1 LKSISE
7 YYFITKLSF
16 MSLRRE
22 RLSFPSIR
30 DVAEHVGVSPATVS
44 RVLNDYPYISA
55 DVRDRVLDAVVSLG
69 YKRNR
74 VAQRLRA
81 SRSLVIGI
89 LVSDITNP
97 FLNTIVAS
105 VEAAFFERGYSVL
118 MSNTGG
124 NPRKE
129 IDYLTM
135 MENEEAAGLV
145 IVPTVEDVSRITEL
159 AADGMPIVVV
169 DRRMPHA
176 RVDCVL
182 SDNVGG
188 ARSAVEHLISLG
200 NSQIGHIGGP
210 LHLTSGRERLQGY
223 LDAMQSAKLPVNQDW
238 IRIGNHQYE
247 SGYQNT
253 LALLDSR
260 PELTALF
267 CENNMMSLGA
277 LTALRDR
284 SIPVPDQMSIVGF
297 DDTPWAALLKPSLT
311 VVAQS
316 TAQIGERAAALL
328 LERMEQPTLDARTEV
343 LPTTLIVR
351 ESGGAPP

>member
-1 LKSISE
+1 MPERKERDSSP
-7 YYFITKLSF
+7 
-16 MSLRRE
+16 SL
-22 RLSFPSIR
+22 R
-30 DVAEHVGVSPATVS
+30 DVAEYVGVSPATVS
-44 RVLNDYPYISA
+44 RVLNGYPYIRSE
-55 DVRDRVLDAVVSLG
+55 VRDKVLDAVVALG

-81 SRSLVIGI
+81 SRSLLIGV

-97 FLNTIVAS
+97 FLSTIVAT

-124 NPRKE
+124 NPDKE
-129 IDYLTM
+129 AEYLAI
-135 MENEEAAGLV
+135 MENEQTAGLV
-145 IVPTVEDVSRITEL
+145 IVPTIEDVSRITEL
-159 AADGMPIVVV
+159 AAERMPIIVV

-182 SDNVGG
+182 SDNIGG
-188 ARSAVEHLISLG
+188 ARSAVEYLIGLG
-200 NSQIGHIGGP
+200 HRQIGHMGGP
-210 LHLTSGRERLQGY
+210 RHLTSGRERLQGY
-223 LDAMQSAKLPVNQDW
+223 LDAMQSAGLPVNEDW
-238 IRIGNHQYE
+238 IRFGNHQYE

-253 LALLDSR
+253 LDLLDSH

-277 LTALRDR
+277 LTALRNHGIR
-284 SIPVPDQMSIVGF
+284 VPDQMAVIGF
-297 DDTPWAALLKPSLT
+297 DDAPWAALLNPSLT
-311 VVAQS
+311 VVAQP

-343 LPTTLIVR
+343 LPTSLIVR
-351 ESGGAPP
+351 ESVGAPR

>member
-1 LKSISE
+1 
-7 YYFITKLSF
+7 

-22 RLSFPSIR
+22 RVSTPSIR

-44 RVLNDYPYISA
+44 RVLNDYPYIRPE
-55 DVRDRVLDAVVSLG
+55 VRDRVLDAVVTLG

-97 FLNTIVAS
+97 FLSTIMAT
-105 VEAAFFERGYSVL
+105 VEAVFFERGYSVL
-118 MSNTGG
+118 MSNTGA
-124 NPRKE
+124 NPPKE
-129 IDYLTM
+129 MDYLTM

-188 ARSAVEHLISLG
+188 ARSAVEHLICRG
-200 NSQIGHIGGP
+200 NKRIGHIGGP

-223 LDAMQSAKLPVNQDW
+223 LDAMQSAGLPVNQDW
-238 IRIGNHQYE
+238 IRIGNHKYE

-253 LALLDSR
+253 LNLLDSH

-284 SIPVPDQMSIVGF
+284 QIDVHDQMAVVGF

-311 VVAQS
+311 VVAQL

-328 LERMEQPTLDARTEV
+328 LERMEQPTLDARVEV

-351 ESGGAPP
+351 ESGGAPH

>member
-1 LKSISE
+1 
-7 YYFITKLSF
+7 
-16 MSLRRE
+16 MSMHKE
-22 RLSFPSIR
+22 GANFPSIR
-30 DVAEHVGVSPATVS
+30 DVAEQVGVSPATVS
-44 RVLNDYPYISA
+44 RVLNDYPYIRPE
-55 DVRDRVLDAVVSLG
+55 VRSRVLDAIVSLG

-97 FLNTIVAS
+97 FLSTIVAM

-118 MSNTGG
+118 VSNTGG
-124 NPRKE
+124 NPSKE
-129 IDYLTM
+129 MDYLTM

-145 IVPTVEDVSRITEL
+145 IVPTIEDVSRITEL

-169 DRRMPHA
+169 DRKMPHA
-176 RVDCVL
+176 QVDCVL
-182 SDNVGG
+182 SDNIGG
-188 ARSAVEHLISLG
+188 ARSAVEHLIGLG
-200 NSQIGHIGGP
+200 HRQIGHVGGP

-223 LDAMQSAKLPVNQDW
+223 LDAMQNAELPVTQDW
-238 IRIGNHQYE
+238 IRFGNHQIE
-247 SGYQNT
+247 SGYENT
-253 LALLDSR
+253 IALLDSH

-267 CENNMMSLGA
+267 CENNMMSLGT

-284 SIPVPDQMSIVGF
+284 SIDVPDQMAIVGF

-328 LERMEQPTLDARTEV
+328 FERMEQPMLDARTEV
-343 LPTTLIVR
+343 LPTALIVR
-351 ESGGAPP
+351 ESGGAPR